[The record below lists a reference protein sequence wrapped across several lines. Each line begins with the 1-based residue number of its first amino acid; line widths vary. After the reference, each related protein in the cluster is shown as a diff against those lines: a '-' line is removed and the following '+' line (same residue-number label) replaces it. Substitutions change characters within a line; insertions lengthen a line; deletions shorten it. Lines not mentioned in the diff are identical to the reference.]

1 MKKSGR
7 NLIRLFP
14 GDFIAV
20 VVVLL
25 LSFSVWLLFFLR
37 ANDSGNNISVIENSD
52 TVLAR
57 YSLDKNGEYSVMSQN
72 GHSITLKIENGKA
85 TVIESD
91 CPNGYCRQFGA
102 VSRAGEVIVC
112 APAHI
117 KIRVDSESKGG
128 EYDAVIG

>member
-20 VVVLL
+20 AVVLL
-25 LSFSVWLLFFLR
+25 LSFSVWLLFFL
-37 ANDSGNNISVIENSD
+37 NSTDSGNSISVIENSD
-52 TVLAR
+52 TVLAE
-57 YSLDKNGEYSVMSQN
+57 YSLDKNGEYSVKSQN
-72 GHSITLKIENGKA
+72 GYSLTVKIEHRKA
-85 TVIESD
+85 EVVASD
-91 CPNGYCRQFGA
+91 CPNGYCRQFGEI
-102 VSRAGEVIVC
+102 SHSGEVIVC

-117 KIRVDSESKGG
+117 KIKVGSTKEGG